1 MKELSFTF
9 YTIIDAVKF
18 VVLRSHNMKTE
29 RYIFITKLNFQRQQ
43 QSHLVQ
49 VQLLLPV
56 VAYPRFHLSD
66 TDYGILTLRTW
77 ASVGST
83 ATLAFNKVTYVIFT
97 SFFMVQ
103 RRNKGLC
110 FLLHISVDLALVI
123 ARLTEYVTKT
133 TKTRRSG
140 QICM

>member
-66 TDYGILTLRTW
+66 TDYGILTLRT
-77 ASVGST
+77 
-83 ATLAFNKVTYVIFT
+83 
-97 SFFMVQ
+97 
-103 RRNKGLC
+103 
-110 FLLHISVDLALVI
+110 
-123 ARLTEYVTKT
+123 
-133 TKTRRSG
+133 
-140 QICM
+140 